1 MIHKIRYLIKMMIER
16 ERRKMELVKPMTFR
30 RWLVLLFFHFIIG
43 GPTVAFWLWVTVIW
57 FGI

>member
-16 ERRKMELVKPMTFR
+16 ERRKMERVKPMTFR
-30 RWLVLLFFHFIIG
+30 RFLVLLFIHIIIG
-43 GPTVAFWLWVTVIW
+43 VPTAAFWLWVTIIW